1 MKILA
6 SFALPFSLIGIG
18 CFIAKAAMGGT
29 LEPYEVALSFT
40 NGMVATLG
48 FMKLLEEFQK

>member
-1 MKILA
+1 
-6 SFALPFSLIGIG
+6 LIGIG